1 MTKFAYVIGSAVATG
16 TFGFGMMITGALA
29 ADVDTGCVPAVSAF
43 NGKIEGAGGYYKDD
57 VGDGARFQGVASLS
71 LPLGC
76 LFGAQVDVGAGD
88 LDGDGFFGVGGHLF
102 MRDPSSY
109 LLGIHAQYIDLSGDD
124 IFRIGPEAELYLG
137 DITLSAMAGFE
148 DADEIDT
155 DDVVAQLEAAYYI
168 NDNFKFYGGY
178 RHFLPIDA
186 GAIGFEFQP
195 ESLPGSI
202 FVDAMLGTDDYVSV
216 MGGLRFYF
224 GAEDKSLKAR
234 QREDDPGHFFNLL
247 ARAAD
252 DEDCVTVVSDGV
264 QPTVDSPAPN
274 FCDKPPPR

>member
-1 MTKFAYVIGSAVATG
+1 MTKFAYIIGSAVATG

-29 ADVDTGCVPAVSAF
+29 ADVDLGCTPAVSAI
-43 NGKIEGAGGYYKDD
+43 NGKIEGAGGIYEDEE
-57 VGDGARFQGVASLS
+57 GNGARFQGVASLS

-137 DITLSAMAGFE
+137 DITVSAMAGFE
-148 DADEIDT
+148 DAKKFDT
-155 DDVVAQLEAAYYI
+155 DDIVAQFEAAYYI
-168 NDNFKFYGGY
+168 NDNFKLYGGY
-178 RHFLPIDA
+178 RHFLPVDA

-195 ESLPGSI
+195 ESLPGTV
-202 FVDAMLGTDDYVSV
+202 FVDAMVGSDDYVSV

-224 GAEDKSLKAR
+224 GADDKSLKAR

-247 ARAAD
+247 ARAAESCVPGPTD
-252 DEDCVTVVSDGV
+252 DFSALAIEDSVS
-264 QPTVDSPAPN
+264 S
-274 FCDKPPPR
+274 CDKPPR

>member
-1 MTKFAYVIGSAVATG
+1 MTKFAYTIGSAVATG
-16 TFGFGMMITGALA
+16 TFGFGMMLTGALA
-29 ADVDTGCVPAVSAF
+29 ADVDPGCVPAVSAI
-43 NGKIEGAGGYYKDD
+43 NGKIEGAGGFYEDE

-109 LLGIHAQYIDLSGDD
+109 LLGIHGQYIDLSGED
-124 IFRIGPEAELYLG
+124 IFRLGPEAELYL
-137 DITLSAMAGFE
+137 DNVTLSAMAGLE
-148 DADEIDT
+148 DVENFDT
-155 DDVVAQLEAAYYI
+155 DDVVAQIEAAYYI
-168 NDNFKFYGGY
+168 SDNFKLYAGY

-195 ESLPGSI
+195 ESLPGSV
-202 FVDAMLGTDDYVSV
+202 FVDAMVGSDDYVSV

-224 GAEDKSLKAR
+224 GADDKSLKAR
-234 QREDDPGHFFNLL
+234 HREDDPGHFFNLL
-247 ARAAD
+247 ARVA
-252 DEDCVTVVSDGV
+252 EDCVPTPQESEDDGDTVSYCPEPEPD
-264 QPTVDSPAPN
+264 PT
-274 FCDKPPPR
+274 K